1 MIPDPLVPMH
11 HRSAVAPTGATLAIS
26 LWRGVAR
33 RLMQRCPNPAGMA
46 IMEQANNSVHGQLA
60 GRLVPD
66 YSPLFGS
73 EASQALRTRLM
84 AALAAG
90 DWRPGRDQD
99 ALSHLVQVG
108 GALDR
113 DPRRRGCGTNA
124 RGVVNE

>member
-1 MIPDPLVPMH
+1 MIPAPLVPMP
-11 HRSAVAPTGATLAIS
+11 HRSAVAPVGATLAIS

-46 IMEQANNSVHGQLA
+46 IMEQANNSVHGKLA
-60 GRLVPD
+60 GRLAPD

-90 DWRPGRDQD
+90 DLD
-99 ALSHLVQVG
+99 ATKTLCRTWCKLVVRWTETHAAG
-108 GALDR
+108 GAAH
-113 DPRRRGCGTNA
+113 TK